1 MSKFI
6 GFAVT
11 IAFICSGISIANAAN
26 DGSWVTCRDGMKMHS
41 GGACENHGG
50 VLIEPTKSTST
61 PIDTRKGLTPSNT
74 ATAKKT
80 QTQKTAATTKP
91 QKAVSKKTSGPTA
104 RCNDGAMYYSTKRSG
119 ACAAHG
125 GVRSWF

>member
-1 MSKFI
+1 MSKFV

-11 IAFICSGISIANAAN
+11 IAVLFGNISIANAAG

-41 GGACENHGG
+41 GGACDSHGG
-50 VLIEPTKSTST
+50 VVIEPSKSLA
-61 PIDTRKGLTPSNT
+61 IDTTKGLTPNNT
-74 ATAKKT
+74 ATAKKPK
-80 QTQKTAATTKP
+80 TQKTAATTKP
-91 QKAVSKKTSGPTA
+91 QKTASKKTSGPTA